1 MNLAREAEQTR
12 AEHAQ
17 RAAARTFDSLPIGV
31 QREITERA
39 TARVGEIS
47 PPLAQRPE
55 SRAFGA
61 MVQQQIA
68 EIIRDEY
75 PEEYRRELTRIESAA
90 MDLNDDL

>member
-1 MNLAREAEQTR
+1 
-12 AEHAQ
+12 
-17 RAAARTFDSLPIGV
+17 
-31 QREITERA
+31 
-39 TARVGEIS
+39 
-47 PPLAQRPE
+47 
-55 SRAFGA
+55 